1 MTHTARAINVMTRAS
16 FLQSKPA
23 PVLAVVLGI
32 ALFSGMDAAIKGA
45 SLLAGVYSA
54 LLIRNL
60 IGVAMIAPI
69 WLAGSRRWP
78 SPAVLRLHILRSS
91 VNAAMMLLFFIAIVR
106 LPMAEGIAISF
117 IAPLIALYLAAVI
130 LGETIRRRAVVA
142 SVLGIAG
149 VAVIVADRLGA
160 GTPDDE
166 ALLGLVAVI
175 ASAVL
180 YAVNLVLQRKL
191 ALLAGPI
198 EVTLFQNLV
207 VFGLLALA
215 APWLATLP
223 SWPALGLIT
232 LGAALAT
239 SALALL
245 AWGYARAETQ
255 VLVPIEYTAFLW
267 AALLGWVFFDE
278 PVGAATLAGTLL
290 IVLGCWI
297 GTRDPERARTEQT
310 AV

>member
-1 MTHTARAINVMTRAS
+1 MTPS
-16 FLQSKPA
+16 PPA
-23 PVLAVVLGI
+23 PYRAPLPSRAAAIVAVTAGI

-45 SLLAGVYSA
+45 SLMAGVYSA

-60 IGVAMIAPI
+60 IGLALIAPI
-69 WLAGSRRWP
+69 WLAGPRRKP
-78 SPAVLRLHILRSS
+78 APAVLRLHVLRSS
-91 VNAAMMLLFFIAIVR
+91 VNAAMMLLFFVALVR
-106 LPMAEGIAISF
+106 LPIAEGIAISF
-117 IAPLIALYLAAVI
+117 IAPLFALFLAAVL
-130 LGETIRRRAVVA
+130 LGETIRRRAVLA
-142 SVLGIAG
+142 SLLGLAG

-160 GTPDDE
+160 HTADRQTLIGI
-166 ALLGLVAVI
+166 AAVL

-180 YAVNLVLQRKL
+180 YAVNLVLQRKQAQL
-191 ALLAGPI
+191 ADPI

-207 VFGLLALA
+207 ISALLALA
-215 APWLATLP
+215 APWWAVVP
-223 SWPALGLIT
+223 SWPALGLIA
-232 LGAALAT
+232 LGALLAT

-267 AALLGWVFFDE
+267 AALLGWLFFGE
-278 PVGAATLAGTLL
+278 PVSLATLAGTVL

-297 GTRDPERARTEQT
+297 GTRDPDRARTEQT

>member
-1 MTHTARAINVMTRAS
+1 MTRAS

-45 SLLAGVYSA
+45 ALMAGVYSA

-60 IGVAMIAPI
+60 IGVAMIVPI
-69 WLAGSRRWP
+69 WLAGPRRWP

-91 VNAAMMLLFFIAIVR
+91 ANAAMMVLFFVGIVR
-106 LPMAEGIAISF
+106 LPIAEGIAISF
-117 IAPLIALYLAAVI
+117 IAPLIALYLAAVM
-130 LGETIRRRAVVA
+130 LGETIRRQAVIA
-142 SVLGIAG
+142 SLLGIAG
-149 VAVIVADRLGA
+149 VGVIVADRFGT
-160 GTPDDE
+160 GTPDHDT
-166 ALLGLVAVI
+166 LIGLAAII

-180 YAVNLVLQRKL
+180 YAINLVLQRKL

-207 VFGLLALA
+207 IFALLALA
-215 APWLATLP
+215 APWLAILP
-223 SWPALGLIT
+223 SLPALGLIT

>member
-1 MTHTARAINVMTRAS
+1 MTRAS
-16 FLQSKPA
+16 FLQSRPA
-23 PVLAVVLGI
+23 PVLAAVLGI

-45 SLLAGVYSA
+45 SLMAGVYSA
-54 LLIRNL
+54 LLLRNL
-60 IGVAMIAPI
+60 IGVAMIVPI
-69 WLAGSRRWP
+69 WLAGSRRRP
-78 SPAVLRLHILRSS
+78 PAHVVRLHVLRSS

-106 LPMAEGIAISF
+106 LPIAEGIAISF

-130 LGETIRRRAVVA
+130 LGETIRRRAILA
-142 SVLGIAG
+142 ALLGIVG
-149 VAVIVADRLGA
+149 VAVIVGDRLGT
-160 GTPDDE
+160 GTANQE
-166 ALLGLVAVI
+166 TLIGLAAII

-191 ALLAGPI
+191 ALLADAI

-207 VFGLLALA
+207 ISGLLALA
-215 APWLATLP
+215 APWLLLAP
-223 SWPALGLIT
+223 SLPALGLIA

-278 PVGAATLAGTLL
+278 PVGAATLAGTVL